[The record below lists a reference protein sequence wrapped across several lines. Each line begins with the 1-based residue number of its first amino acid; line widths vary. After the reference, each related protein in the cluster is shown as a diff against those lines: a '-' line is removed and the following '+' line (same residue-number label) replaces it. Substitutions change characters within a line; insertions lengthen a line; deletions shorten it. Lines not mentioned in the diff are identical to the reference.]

1 MEGQQRRK
9 NNQRMYCKICKD
21 SGKSDSE
28 CRSHNVRDRRGVS
41 TCPTLA
47 SLTCGYC
54 KKKGHTPKYCG
65 ALSSRR
71 ERVGSAPRNG
81 NNRRG
86 ECNQPRRH
94 RGNTQ
99 RAAPAATADNGWET
113 VSTSS
118 SERSYRQYPRTQ
130 HAHKP
135 MYPEPHSV
143 IMAWQR
149 EAAEKQEAEVLAW
162 KTRTPKE
169 SRFASIASDNESDNE
184 DSSDDESDFPSLAS
198 KTFGKRVTSWSSDDE
213 DE

>member
-1 MEGQQRRK
+1 
-9 NNQRMYCKICKD
+9 MYCKICKD
-21 SGKSDSE
+21 SGKSESE
-28 CRSHNVRDRRGVS
+28 CRSHNVRDRRGVT
-41 TCPTLA
+41 TCPTLLA
-47 SLTCGYC
+47 MTCRYC

-99 RAAPAATADNGWET
+99 RVAQAATADNGWET
-113 VSTSS
+113 VSS

-162 KTRTPKE
+162 KARTPTE
-169 SRFASIASDNESDNE
+169 SRFASIASDDE
-184 DSSDDESDFPSLAS
+184 DTSDDDSDFTSLAT
-198 KTFGKRVTSWSSDDE
+198 KRFGERVTSWGSDDE